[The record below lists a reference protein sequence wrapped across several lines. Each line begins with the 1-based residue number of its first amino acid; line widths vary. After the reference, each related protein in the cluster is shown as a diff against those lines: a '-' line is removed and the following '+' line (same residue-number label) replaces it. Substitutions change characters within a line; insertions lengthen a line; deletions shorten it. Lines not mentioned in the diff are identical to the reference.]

1 MRTLG
6 STATGTGKELYPSDI
21 MDIGFKLWQKS
32 LNQFSLL
39 DVSHMEGNFLVCLI
53 ALLVLL
59 MTAWVVKNIV
69 ELVCAAWVVLYAG
82 AIFLAF
88 GAAPFFRD
96 IAISYYRTMLAI
108 GAALMTM
115 EMIIGIGAQFL
126 QSLVAMMGDMA
137 NPQEMTVIMVAA
149 FILAGISHRLPN
161 MVAGIIGGSHGVGH
175 AGLMT
180 ALAFGAAAGK
190 VVAGAAAQGAAAQS
204 AAAKKAQPTL
214 DAIRNG
220 QRAAAASDQAS
231 NAVREG
237 ATGDGQG
244 TVAANAG
251 GNGNGSTSSNPYLPG
266 GR

>member
-1 MRTLG
+1 
-6 STATGTGKELYPSDI
+6 
-21 MDIGFKLWQKS
+21 
-32 LNQFSLL
+32 
-39 DVSHMEGNFLVCLI
+39 MEGNFLVCLI
-53 ALLVLL
+53 ALLVLI